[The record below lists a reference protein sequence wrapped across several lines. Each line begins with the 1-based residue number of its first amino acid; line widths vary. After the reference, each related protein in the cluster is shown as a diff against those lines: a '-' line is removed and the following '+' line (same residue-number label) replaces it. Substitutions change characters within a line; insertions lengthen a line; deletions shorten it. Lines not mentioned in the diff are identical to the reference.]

1 MYKSCINYVFFM
13 DKIYT
18 QLIHKNFR
26 KFIEVTLFIIIRYFY
41 NFLVEV
47 TYTGV
52 CFFRLIT
59 LEVTPQNRYSLS
71 GNTLNKLNTCWSSCF
86 HASMKAKIYKQDYP
100 DVAFLQLNPQ
110 MHRQTMSSAFL

>member
-47 TYTGV
+47 TYTVV
-52 CFFRLIT
+52 CFFILLT
-59 LEVTPQNRYSLS
+59 LEVTHQNRYYLS
-71 GNTLNKLNTCWSSCF
+71 SNTLNILNTHWSS
-86 HASMKAKIYKQDYP
+86 
-100 DVAFLQLNPQ
+100 
-110 MHRQTMSSAFL
+110 